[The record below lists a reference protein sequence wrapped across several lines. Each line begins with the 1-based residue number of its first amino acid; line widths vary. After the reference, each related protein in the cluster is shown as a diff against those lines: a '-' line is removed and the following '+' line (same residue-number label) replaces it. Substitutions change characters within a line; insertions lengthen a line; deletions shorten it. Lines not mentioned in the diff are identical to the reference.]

1 MSTHTPGP
9 WRVETREHVHAVC
22 CNPTRKGEWPEI
34 CFQETHGDPDHGCIT
49 GRCRD
54 DEELTANARLIAA
67 APELLETCR
76 DLSHLAA
83 ILSGRQHA
91 GLPIAPVMW
100 SMLDG
105 LTNKA
110 DAAIAKVEGIE

>member
-1 MSTHTPGP
+1 MSEYTAGP
-9 WRVETREHVHAVC
+9 WEMYHQAPMPHQSFPRGGYRIA
-22 CNPTRKGEWPEI
+22 GGSEI
-34 CFQETHGDPDHGCIT
+34 TICKIA
-49 GRCRD
+49 
-54 DEELTANARLIAA
+54 DECKQDEANARLIAA
-67 APELLETCR
+67 AAPELLEACR